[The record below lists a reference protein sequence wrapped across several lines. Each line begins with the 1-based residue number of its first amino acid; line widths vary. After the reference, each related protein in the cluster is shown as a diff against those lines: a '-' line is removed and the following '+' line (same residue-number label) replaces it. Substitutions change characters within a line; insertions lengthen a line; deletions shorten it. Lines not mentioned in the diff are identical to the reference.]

1 KRVTITAG
9 GRTTVTFYLTKARGA
24 SERAPAPAP
33 AATAAPAAATPLSG
47 EGTLAIASNP
57 WCSVAVDGVDRGQTP
72 VNLKLAAGKHTLVV
86 TNPEFHIKRQITV
99 TIKPNETV
107 RKKLD
112 FSE

>member
-1 KRVTITAG
+1 M
-9 GRTTVTFYLTKARGA
+9 TFYLTKARGA
-24 SERAPAPAP
+24 SERAPAPAPAP